1 MTDRSDPNRY
11 LRIEGRQAELGM
23 YIHALHCSWLDN
35 PFWRTSFLLTEQADR
50 EQIHESIPHI
60 TIDLTKGRGLTL
72 TRAATIA
79 EDSPPPPAKVARIR
93 PPRRKPRTDVEMATA
108 LTEHATATVSRLYG
122 EARLGHSIHVPDL
135 TPVVEEIAQFIAKG
149 SATMLAVTRLK
160 DGDQYTYIHSVA
172 VATLM
177 MGLARHLGLPKD
189 DIRVAGMAGLL
200 HDIGKMQVAP
210 AIVDKA
216 GKLTINELAEMRQH
230 PRLGYDVL
238 VGIEDLDPRIV
249 DVCRH
254 HHEKMDGTGYPDGLR
269 DDQLSVFVR
278 MSAICDVY
286 DAVTSIRPYKR
297 AWSPHEALARMAS
310 WQGHLD
316 PEMLRAFIA
325 SLGIQPYG
333 ALVRL
338 HSNRLGLVV
347 REGDCPL
354 TPIVRTFFHIPDQQP
369 LPPED
374 VTTAADPILRGE
386 RGDYWFG
393 ERWPAIY
400 DEIMA
405 QAALPDPPRRRLAGG
420 TA

>member
-35 PFWRTSFLLTEQADR
+35 PFWRSSFLMVEPSDR
-50 EQIHESIPHI
+50 AQIHASVPHI

-72 TRAATIA
+72 AAAITSEEIPAPAAT
-79 EDSPPPPAKVARIR
+79 VARIR
-93 PPRRKPRTDVEMATA
+93 PRRRKPRTDTEMATA
-108 LTEHATATVSRLYG
+108 LAEHATATVSRLYR
-122 EARLGHSIHVPDL
+122 EARLGHSVHVPDL
-135 TPVVEEIAQFIAKG
+135 APVVEEIAQFIAKG

-177 MGLARHLGLPKD
+177 MGLARHLGLGKE

-230 PRLGYDVL
+230 PRWGYDIL

-254 HHEKMDGTGYPDGLR
+254 HHEKMDGTGYPDGLTGE
-269 DDQLSVFVR
+269 QLSVFVR

-297 AWSPHEALARMAS
+297 AWSPHEALARMAG

-316 PEMLRAFIA
+316 PEMLRAFVA

-347 REGDCPL
+347 RESDCPQ
-354 TPIVRTFFHIPDQQP
+354 TPIVRTFFHVPDQQP

-374 VTTAADPILRGE
+374 VATSTDPILRAE

-393 ERWPAIY
+393 ERWPSLHA
-400 DEIMA
+400 EIMA
-405 QAALPDPPRRRLAGG
+405 LAALPDPPRRRQAGG
-420 TA
+420 NA